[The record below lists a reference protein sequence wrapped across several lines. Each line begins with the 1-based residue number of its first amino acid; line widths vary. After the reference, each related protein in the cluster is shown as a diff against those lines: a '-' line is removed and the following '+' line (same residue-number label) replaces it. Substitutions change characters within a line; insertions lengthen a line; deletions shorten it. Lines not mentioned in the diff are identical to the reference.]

1 VASDRVT
8 DINRRT
14 FVAGSLAA
22 GIALPA
28 SGLGVAKALS
38 DGDSEAL
45 PDRPLPMPREG
56 VIRAAFLIGP
66 GVNVIDT
73 AGPWEVFQDAAVMAG
88 GSPPFEQYTVAE
100 TIDPVEASAGLTIVP
115 DYPLAAVPS
124 PNVVVVPAQQSSSA
138 TIGWLR
144 RAARR
149 TDVVMSV
156 CTGAYVLA
164 EAGLLDGRTAT
175 THHGSFDHFEA
186 SFPKIELIR
195 GPRFVE
201 HDDIATAGGLTSG
214 IDLAL
219 RVVER
224 YLGRPA
230 AAGTARY
237 MEHESTRWRSA

>member
-1 VASDRVT
+1 
-8 DINRRT
+8 
-14 FVAGSLAA
+14 VAGTVAA
-22 GIALPA
+22 GIAIPA

-38 DGDSEAL
+38 DDEAEAL
-45 PDRPLPMPREG
+45 PHRPLRLPQDG
-56 VIRAAFLIGP
+56 VVRAAFLIGP

-73 AGPWEVFQDAAVMAG
+73 AGPWEVFQDAAVTTG
-88 GSPPFEQYTVAE
+88 GSPPFELYTVAE

-115 DYPLAAVPS
+115 DYDYASAPQ
-124 PNVVVVPAQQSSSA
+124 PNLVVVPAHQSSPA
-138 TIGWLR
+138 TLGWLR

-156 CTGAYVLA
+156 CTGAFVLG

-175 THHGSFDHFEA
+175 THHGFFDQFES
-186 SFPKIELIR
+186 SFPKVELVR

-230 AAGTARY
+230 AAGTASY
-237 MEHESTRWRSA
+237 MEHESSRWRSA